1 LFLISQQLL
10 PPALL
15 CPAQEKIW
23 GTRRRWQGGVGGYCW
38 HFTLCLWPKDDERQA
53 STRRRRLELLL
64 LLVCHSLQHHCFLLW
79 FCCYSLFLS
88 LHPWHNAKN
97 QLHHHVLGGKKK
109 VFKCKQAPEKANPLC
124 IQADKPFR
132 EKRISLCV
140 CNSNGMLFSSS
151 PISNSVVHIYWTAV
165 CTRLLYFVKVEY
177 KTCIQV
183 APPACCL
190 FCRKKRQETRRHGCC
205 NEQKRGKTKSPQE
218 RCQERNQKR
227 NQTQRLCVCVCVC
240 GVGGEFSETKETSTS
255 CGDMRKIFSDSNQ
268 PTNTWTKTRF
278 LDVKENKKGS
288 EQA

>member
-1 LFLISQQLL
+1 
-10 PPALL
+10 
-15 CPAQEKIW
+15 
-23 GTRRRWQGGVGGYCW
+23 
-38 HFTLCLWPKDDERQA
+38 
-53 STRRRRLELLL
+53 
-64 LLVCHSLQHHCFLLW
+64 
-79 FCCYSLFLS
+79 LFLS

-240 GVGGEFSETKETSTS
+240 VCVGWGGNSRKQRRQAPLVEIWGKFSRIPISVQTLGQRRDSLTSRRTKKVPSKP
-255 CGDMRKIFSDSNQ
+255 RYHNFLL
-268 PTNTWTKTRF
+268 PTLF
-278 LDVKENKKGS
+278 
-288 EQA
+288 